1 MEIINYKLLDELP
14 CDLKREIR
22 KFIRP
27 KELYCCSKNDWQQ
40 YIKIK
45 VNEVMFCNL
54 GLIRYNTFNSY
65 IRFIIR
71 SKLNF
76 VFKNVIQL
84 SNIHFKRFK
93 RFIYKG
99 KKWTNYI
106 EFLKWY
112 CRNQESG
119 KCLTAILEI

>member
-1 MEIINYKLLDELP
+1 MKVINYKLLLELP
-14 CDLKREIR
+14 CELKREIR
-22 KFIRP
+22 KFIQQE
-27 KELYCCSKNDWQQ
+27 ELYCCSKHDWKL

-45 VNEVMFCNL
+45 VNDVMFCNL

-76 VFKNVIQL
+76 VFKNIVQL
-84 SNIHFKRFK
+84 SKIHFKRFK
-93 RFIYKG
+93 NFIYKG

-106 EFLKWY
+106 EFLKWH

-119 KCLTAILEI
+119 KCLTEILEI